1 MASKNVP
8 RQSSLIL
15 SRGAV
20 LDNYWP
26 AIADPF
32 PAGATTS
39 ITFYDS
45 NLTEIIEVA
54 GTVTPKQLLYLVT
67 DIDALDS
74 VPGGA
79 QYELWVTTADGP
91 YKYEYGT
98 VIRREATFG
107 PAIATSAESDVRL
120 FEDTLGR
127 DAVGRKWVVTLGG
140 ITMHNLGGT
149 PVRYAMG
156 PDTGLLYSQAGMR
169 YFRPFG
175 GDNWRVQFGLFSTG
189 SGIGAGGYGR
199 MRLHMGCDSMLTVG
213 MGFEIETGDPNA
225 NPNPNRV
232 HTGIVTS
239 PTDMDYTGT
248 PEPNTTADGDI
259 WTVDYSD
266 VTKTLQAWK
275 GITPVGDPIISWT
288 DSGAVLPHGPGYR
301 YWGFSWDA
309 SLLATGAL
317 LTIVE
322 AQDYVA

>member
-39 ITFYDS
+39 IVFYDS
-45 NLTEIIEVA
+45 TLTEILEVA

-67 DIDALDS
+67 DIDALDG

-79 QYELWVTTADGP
+79 QYELFVTTADGP

-107 PAIATSAESDVRL
+107 PAITTSAESDVRL
-120 FEDTLGR
+120 FEDTLAR

-149 PVRYAMG
+149 PTRYAMG
-156 PDTGLLYSQAGMR
+156 PDTGLLFSQAGMR

-175 GDNWRVQFGLFSTG
+175 GDNWRVQFGIYSTG
-189 SGIGAGGYGR
+189 SFAGVGGTGK
-199 MRLHMGCDSMLTVG
+199 MRVHLGCDSMLTIG
-213 MGFEIETGDPNA
+213 MGFEIETGLTTDGN
-225 NPNPNRV
+225 NV

-248 PEPNTTADGDI
+248 VPDSPADGDI

-275 GITPVGDPIISWT
+275 GITPVGAPFISWT
-288 DSGAVLPHGPGYR
+288 DEGNVLPHGPGFR